1 MPGKEIKPR
10 ENWGSR
16 IGVILAVSGSAVGL
30 GNFLRFPV
38 QAASHGGGAFMIPYF
53 LAFLLLGIP
62 LAWVEWTIGR
72 YGGRQGHGSAPGI
85 YHIISGRK
93 RWAKYLGVTAL
104 LGPMSIF
111 FYYCYIEGWTLA
123 YAFFSLT
130 GEYRQIADPGQMTAF
145 LSGFQGVETNAFFN
159 GPWTAYA
166 AFAVVF
172 VINFYFI
179 YRGVTRGIE
188 KLNKIALPIMFL
200 IGLVLLGRVITLGS
214 PYPDKPDQNFINGL
228 GFLWNPDFNAL
239 KDASVW
245 LAAAGQMFFTLSVG
259 MGSIMAYA
267 SYLRARDDVAL
278 SSLTANS
285 TNEFFEVILAG
296 SIVIPATF
304 IFFGAMGAQ
313 EVAQGGSFNLGFV
326 TMPLIFNQMQG
337 GAFVGFLW
345 FFLLFMAGITSS
357 VSLIQPMITFLEDE
371 LKWTRQQSVVAI
383 GAVSFLVTNFIIF
396 TLARG
401 SMDELDFWAGTLFP
415 VLNAFLAIVLFA
427 WFFGLKKGFREIDLG
442 ADLRVPRFF
451 KFVFL
456 VITPLSLLAILVTWI
471 IQQGLPVLTLENA
484 SPENRITIWITRLIL
499 LTVMGILISFIILAR
514 KRGRFI
520 KKEELR

>member
-1 MPGKEIKPR
+1 MARQNR

-16 IGVILAVSGSAVGL
+16 LGVILAVSGSAVGL

-38 QAASHGGGAFMIPYF
+38 QAASNGGGAFMIPYF
-53 LAFLLLGIP
+53 LAFLFMGIP

-72 YGGRQGHGSAPGI
+72 YGGMRGHGSAPGI
-85 YHIISGRK
+85 FHVLSGRK

-104 LGPMSIF
+104 LGPISIF

-123 YAFFSLT
+123 FSFYSLMGKYSHIT
-130 GEYRQIADPGQMTAF
+130 DPQQMGAF
-145 LSGFQGVETNAFFN
+145 LSGFQGVESNSFFSVIW
-159 GPWTAYA
+159 PAY
-166 AFAVVF
+166 FSFLIVF

-179 YRGVTRGIE
+179 YRGVTKGIE
-188 KLNKIALPIMFL
+188 KLNKIALPIML
-200 IGLVLLGRVITLGS
+200 VIGLILLVRIMTLGAPS
-214 PYPDKPDQNFINGL
+214 PDHPEQNFFNGL

-267 SYLRARDDVAL
+267 SYLRAQDDVAL

-304 IFFGAMGAQ
+304 IFFGAMGTQ

-326 TMPLIFNQMQG
+326 TMPLIFNQMG
-337 GAFVGFLW
+337 GGNFIGFLW
-345 FFLLFMAGITSS
+345 FFLLFMAGVTSS
-357 VSLIQPMITFLEDE
+357 VSLIQPMVTFLEDE
-371 LKWTRQQSVVAI
+371 LRWDRHKSVLVI
-383 GAVSFLVTNFIIF
+383 GAAGFIVTNFIIF

-401 SMDELDFWAGTLFP
+401 SLDEMDFWAGTLFP
-415 VLNAFLAIVLFA
+415 VLNALFGVIMFA
-427 WFFGLKKGFREIDLG
+427 WVFGLKKGFRELDTG
-442 ADLRVPRFF
+442 ADLKVPRFF
-451 KFVFL
+451 GFIMKY
-456 VITPLSLLAILVTWI
+456 ITPTALLAILITWG
-471 IQQGLPVLTLENA
+471 IQQGIPVLTLENVA
-484 SPENRITIWITRLIL
+484 PENRLTVWITRFIL
-499 LTVMGILISFIILAR
+499 LGVGAIIIGGIIVAR
-514 KRGRFI
+514 QRGRFGR
-520 KKEELR
+520 KEEIR

>member
-1 MPGKEIKPR
+1 MSKLDQKIR

-38 QAASHGGGAFMIPYF
+38 QAASNGGGAFMIPYF

-72 YGGRQGHGSAPGI
+72 YGGRHGHGSAPGI

-104 LGPMSIF
+104 LGPITIF
-111 FYYCYIEGWTLA
+111 FYYSYIEGWTLA
-123 YAFFSLT
+123 YAFFSLS
-130 GEYRQIADPGQMTAF
+130 GEYKGVAGPEQMRMF
-145 LSGFQGVETNAFFN
+145 LAAFQGVEKSSFFN
-159 GPWTAYA
+159 GPWTAYS

-172 VINFYFI
+172 VVNFYFI
-179 YRGVTRGIE
+179 YRGVTKGIE
-188 KLNKIALPIMFL
+188 QLNKIALPIMFL
-200 IGLVLLGRVITLGS
+200 IGLVLLSRVVTLGS
-214 PYPDKPDQNFINGL
+214 PYPEKPDQNFFNGL
-228 GFLWNPDFNAL
+228 GFMWNPDFNAL
-239 KDASVW
+239 KDPSVW

-267 SYLRARDDVAL
+267 SYLKAHDDVAL

-296 SIVIPATF
+296 CIVIPAAF
-304 IFFGAMGAQ
+304 IFFGSAGAQ
-313 EVAQGGSFNLGFV
+313 EVAQGGSFNLGFI

-337 GAFVGFLW
+337 GALVGFLW
-345 FFLLFMAGITSS
+345 FLLLFIAGVTSS

-383 GAVSFLVTNFIIF
+383 GIVCFLVTNFIIF
-396 TLARG
+396 TLAKG
-401 SMDELDFWAGTLFP
+401 SLDEMDFWAGTLFP
-415 VLNAFLAIVLFA
+415 VLNAFLAITLFA
-427 WFFGLKKGFREIDLG
+427 WFFGWKRGFRELDLG
-442 ADLRVPRFF
+442 AGLKVPRFF
-451 KFVFL
+451 RFMFMF
-456 VITPLSLLAILVTWI
+456 ITPITLLTILTAWV
-471 IQQGLPVLTLENA
+471 IQQGIPVLTLENA
-484 SPENRITIWITRLIL
+484 APENKAVIWITRLIL
-499 LTVMGILISFIILAR
+499 LTIFILIISLIVVAR
-514 KRGRFI
+514 RRGRFV
-520 KKEELR
+520 KPEELR

>member
-1 MPGKEIKPR
+1 MPDDSLKKR

-38 QAASHGGGAFMIPYF
+38 QAAQNGGGAFMIPYF

-72 YGGRQGHGSAPGI
+72 YGGRHGHGSAPGI
-85 YHIISGRK
+85 YHVLTGRK
-93 RWAKYLGVTAL
+93 RWAKYLGITAL
-104 LGPMSIF
+104 LGPITIF

-130 GEYRQIADPGQMTAF
+130 GEYNGISHPDQMSAF
-145 LSGFQGVETNAFFN
+145 LSGFQGVETNSFFN
-159 GPWTAYA
+159 GPWTAYS
-166 AFAVVF
+166 AFVVVF
-172 VINFYFI
+172 VVNFYFI
-179 YRGVTRGIE
+179 YRGVTKGIE
-188 KLNKIALPIMFL
+188 QLNKVALPIMFL
-200 IGLVLLGRVITLGS
+200 IATVLLVRVFTLDS
-214 PYPDKPDQNFINGL
+214 PYPDRPEQSFINGL
-228 GFLWNPDFNAL
+228 GFMWNPDFTAL
-239 KDASVW
+239 KNPSVW

-267 SYLRARDDVAL
+267 SYLRAKDDVTL

-304 IFFGAMGAQ
+304 IFFGAMGTM

-345 FFLLFMAGITSS
+345 FFLLFMAGVTSS
-357 VSLIQPMITFLEDE
+357 VSLLQPMITFLEDE

-383 GAVSFLVTNFIIF
+383 GAVGFIVTNFIIF

-401 SMDELDFWAGTLFP
+401 SLDELDFWAGTLFP
-415 VLNAFLAIVLFA
+415 VFNAFLAVTLFA
-427 WFFGLKKGFREIDLG
+427 WFFGVKKGFREFDMG

-451 KFVFL
+451 KFILLIV
-456 VITPLSLLAILVTWI
+456 TPLSLLAILVTWI
-471 IQQGLPVLTLENA
+471 IQQGIPVLTLENVD
-484 SPENRITIWITRLIL
+484 PENRVTVWITRFILVAVALAIVLLIR
-499 LTVMGILISFIILAR
+499 VAR
-514 KRGRFI
+514 RRGRFVRR
-520 KKEELR
+520 EELR